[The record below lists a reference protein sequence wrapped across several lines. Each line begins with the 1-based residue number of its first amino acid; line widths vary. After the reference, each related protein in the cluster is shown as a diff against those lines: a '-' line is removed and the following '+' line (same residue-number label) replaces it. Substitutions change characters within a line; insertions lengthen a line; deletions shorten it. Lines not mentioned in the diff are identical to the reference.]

1 MDNRHA
7 LLEDMAI
14 KGPNGYLLEGVFMS
28 GRISSVTKNYVG
40 VDLPAAEGTLRF
52 PKEKAKLLANDHK
65 QCEMFVVFDKE
76 IKKIVGLRMSG
87 GFRPKDY
94 YDELDE
100 AKSHVAKITKKTSN
114 VAKGKSETASANS
127 QLTVGAEPDQNNSK
141 KPSQPPAPK
150 TVTTTPTTTPSDTS
164 TTNSV
169 NAGSLAILANAMT
182 AEESE
187 ISACN
192 PVPETNMNPQP
203 SNPTPTPTPTPENQS
218 SQATSTTTSISNTE
232 SSPAASPAVRRS
244 SRGHGAG
251 ATVRVPENAAEYIN
265 NIPTGLPEAN
275 ASASE
280 CSDSSAPTDDGRE
293 EEVEHAATVIKWKPS
308 KAWLELKR
316 KKKLSELEEKLGET
330 EWIAPANRD
339 QVISCDSGPEQ
350 DIYFHVDGRRTA
362 VDLFLDALPVDKFW
376 MKLAK
381 NSLAYCKSKIAEGD
395 NTRHIDYKWFTA
407 ANYMRVFAAV
417 IMRGLV
423 KCRDD
428 PDFFAGANEGLF
440 SRTGAEEVVG
450 LTLNQYQQLLRFMSI
465 VPPGSGVGPSHDDF
479 DKLYKVRPF
488 VKLLQ
493 QCFARWC
500 TPGKNNAMDEAGF
513 DSRHQWMRTFNPSK
527 PSKYFMEALEA
538 CDSDTHFCWGLIVT
552 ESATKTVLN
561 RHRAATGSQR
571 ARSKFHKVN
580 RCNPCARV

>member
-1 MDNRHA
+1 MFATKKMARRQARRAVFRVGQLAEVCVDNRHA

-14 KGPNGYLLEGVFMS
+14 IDPNGYLLQGIYMS
-28 GRISSVTKNYVG
+28 GRISSVTKNYIG

-52 PKEKAKLLANDHK
+52 PKEKAKILPNDHK
-65 QCEMFVVFDKE
+65 QCEMFVVFDQE
-76 IKKIVGLRMSG
+76 IKKVVGLRISG
-87 GFRPKDY
+87 AFRPKDY

-100 AKSHVAKITKKTSN
+100 AKAKLAKITKKKTD
-114 VAKGKSETASANS
+114 VAKSKSETSSANKN
-127 QLTVGAEPDQNNSK
+127 LPVGAEPDQNNSK

-150 TVTTTPTTTPSDTS
+150 TVTTTPTTTRTTPSDTPRIS
-164 TTNSV
+164 SQSLGILMSV
-169 NAGSLAILANAMT
+169 MM
-182 AEESE
+182 AEEND

-192 PVPETNMNPQP
+192 PVPATNMNPQP

-232 SSPAASPAVRRS
+232 SSPAASPSVRRS

-251 ATVRVPENAAEYIN
+251 ATVRVPDNAAEYIN

-316 KKKLSELEEKLGET
+316 KKKLSDLEEKLGET
-330 EWIAPANRD
+330 QWIAPANRD

-381 NSLAYCKSKIAEGD
+381 NSLEYCKSKIAEGE
-395 NTRHIDYKWFTA
+395 NTRHIDYKSFTA
-407 ANYMRVFAAV
+407 ANYLRVFATV

-423 KCRDD
+423 NCHDD
-428 PDFFAGANEGLF
+428 PDFFA
-440 SRTGAEEVVG
+440 
-450 LTLNQYQQLLRFMSI
+450 
-465 VPPGSGVGPSHDDF
+465 
-479 DKLYKVRPF
+479 
-488 VKLLQ
+488 
-493 QCFARWC
+493 
-500 TPGKNNAMDEAGF
+500 
-513 DSRHQWMRTFNPSK
+513 
-527 PSKYFMEALEA
+527 
-538 CDSDTHFCWGLIVT
+538 CWG
-552 ESATKTVLN
+552 
-561 RHRAATGSQR
+561 
-571 ARSKFHKVN
+571 
-580 RCNPCARV
+580 